1 MVTLL
6 ELFIEFLKIGAIMF
20 GGGYGGISLYY
31 KELVE
36 LKGWISDQEFV
47 EILGIAESTPGPIA
61 INSATWVG
69 YKLGGI
75 PGSILATLGVITV
88 PYLVIMSIVMSL
100 YPYMEHPLVKTAFRG
115 INAAVVA
122 LILYALINVSRTVLL
137 EKNTGMI
144 NYVSLALFM
153 VAFIIL
159 YVLKQHPVVSII
171 VSAGLSLALKLLFGV

>member
-20 GGGYGGISLYY
+20 GGGYGGVSLYY

-122 LILYALINVSRTVLL
+122 LILYALINVGRAVLL

-144 NYVSLALFM
+144 SYVSLAIFI

-159 YVLKQHPVVSII
+159 YVLRQHPVVSII

>member
-122 LILYALINVSRTVLL
+122 LILYALINVGRTVLL
-137 EKNTGMI
+137 EKNTGII
-144 NYVSLALFM
+144 NYVSLAIFI

-159 YVLKQHPVVSII
+159 YVLRQHPVVSII

>member
-1 MVTLL
+1 
-6 ELFIEFLKIGAIMF
+6 
-20 GGGYGGISLYY
+20 
-31 KELVE
+31 
-36 LKGWISDQEFV
+36 V

-115 INAAVVA
+115 INATVVA

>member
-6 ELFIEFLKIGAIMF
+6 ELFIEFLKIGAMMF

-88 PYLVIMSIVMSL
+88 PYLVIVSIVMSL

-122 LILYALINVSRTVLL
+122 LILYALINVGRAVLL
-137 EKNTGMI
+137 EKNTGLI
-144 NYVSLALFM
+144 NYVSLAIFI

-159 YVLKQHPVVSII
+159 YVLRQHPVVSIV